1 MLTFF
6 CLQENMMPPK
16 TRIQK
21 LAESL
26 TSKATKA
33 AGRSNATKSYSGIKP
48 EDLDKETP
56 EMLEQRRIALKR
68 ARDFV

>member
-1 MLTFF
+1 
-6 CLQENMMPPK
+6 MMPPK

-33 AGRSNATKSYSGIKP
+33 AGRSNATKPYSGIKP
-48 EDLDKETP
+48 EELDKETP

>member
-1 MLTFF
+1 
-6 CLQENMMPPK
+6 MPPK

-26 TSKATKA
+26 TRKATKE
-33 AGRSNATKSYSGIKP
+33 AGSSNATKSYSGIKP

>member
-1 MLTFF
+1 
-6 CLQENMMPPK
+6 MMPPK

-26 TSKATKA
+26 TSAATKK
-33 AGRSNATKSYSGIKP
+33 AGRSNATRPYSGIKP

>member
-1 MLTFF
+1 
-6 CLQENMMPPK
+6 MPPK

-33 AGRSNATKSYSGIKP
+33 AGRSNATRPYSGIN
-48 EDLDKETP
+48 LDKETP

>member
-1 MLTFF
+1 
-6 CLQENMMPPK
+6 MPPK

-26 TSKATKA
+26 TSKATKRMA
-33 AGRSNATKSYSGIKP
+33 DQMQLSHINGIKS